1 MLLGTSCCIFFVRE
15 GVKTFFHAVR
25 ETEKGRLF
33 YGETALVETVMQG
46 TKINP
51 IGRKKEMM
59 MIRTCKRKPIRRKG
73 VSHTYILKKQVIIIS
88 LSERLF
94 GN

>member
-1 MLLGTSCCIFFVRE
+1 MLYFFVRE

-33 YGETALVETVMQG
+33 YGETALLETVMQG

-51 IGRKKEMM
+51 KGG
-59 MIRTCKRKPIRRKG
+59 KRK
-73 VSHTYILKKQVIIIS
+73 
-88 LSERLF
+88 
-94 GN
+94 